1 MQPPTTSVKSMDVY
15 TMILFGNSVDVVLF
29 GKVTF
34 DRSRK
39 TELVLIVSEITP
51 RFVYQ
56 PDWVV
61 AQVNRQTPNAKIGFV
76 DLINVVKRARGNAT
90 VSMRPSIDLKLDQL
104 YEIYSREQ
112 LNLKACNK
120 IKRAWQHVYYNPW
133 FDVCRRRLDRE
144 FHEMTTI

>member
-1 MQPPTTSVKSMDVY
+1 MDVF
-15 TMILFGNSVDVVLF
+15 TMVLFDKAAVDVVLF
-29 GKVTF
+29 GKATF
-34 DRSRK
+34 DRYRQ
-39 TELVLIVSEITP
+39 TELVLSISEDVP

-56 PDWVV
+56 PTWVV
-61 AQVNRQTPNAKIGFV
+61 AEINRQTPKARIGFV
-76 DLINVVKRARGNAT
+76 ELINVVKKARGNAV

-112 LNLKACNK
+112 LKLKACNK

-144 FHEMTTI
+144 FHEMVKA

>member
-1 MQPPTTSVKSMDVY
+1 MDVY

-112 LNLKACNK
+112 LKLKACNK

>member
-1 MQPPTTSVKSMDVY
+1 MDVF
-15 TMILFGNSVDVVLF
+15 TMNLFGNSVDVVLF

-34 DRSRK
+34 DRTRK
-39 TELVLIVSEITP
+39 TELVLIISEITP

-61 AQVNRQTPNAKIGFV
+61 AQVNRQTPNAMIGFV
-76 DLINVVKRARGNAT
+76 ELINVVKRARGNAT

-104 YEIYSREQ
+104 YETYSRGQ
-112 LNLKACNK
+112 LKLKACNK
-120 IKRAWQHVYYNPW
+120 IKKAWQHAYYNPW

>member
-1 MQPPTTSVKSMDVY
+1 MDVF
-15 TMILFGNSVDVVLF
+15 TMVLFGNSVDVVLF

-39 TELVLIVSEITP
+39 TELVLIISENTP

-61 AQVNRQTPNAKIGFV
+61 NEANRETPKARIGFV
-76 DLINVVKRARGNAT
+76 ELINVIKRARGNAT

-104 YEIYSREQ
+104 YENYSREQ
-112 LNLKACNK
+112 LKLKACNK

-133 FDVCRRRLDRE
+133 FDVCRRRLGRE
-144 FHEMTTI
+144 FHEMATI